1 MEKDILMVIC
11 FVIVLIASCQIY
23 HLLMMKQYRKGTIRR
38 GTELIFGGYINYIE
52 KIELAG
58 IDDDENG
65 DYDVCQAIKKID
77 LPEDTRIKI
86 DE

>member
-1 MEKDILMVIC
+1 MEKDIIMVIC

-23 HLLMMKQYRKGTIRR
+23 HLFMMKQCRKATIRR
-38 GTELIFGGYINYIE
+38 GTGLIFGCYINHIE

-65 DYDVCQAIKKID
+65 DYDVCQAIQKIE
-77 LPEDTRIKI
+77 LPEDARIKI

>member
-1 MEKDILMVIC
+1 MEKDIIMVIC

-23 HLLMMKQYRKGTIRR
+23 HLFMMKQYRKGTIRR
-38 GTELIFGGYINYIE
+38 GTGLIFGGYINYIE

-58 IDDDENG
+58 VDDDENG
-65 DYDVCQAIKKID
+65 DYDVCQAIKKIE
-77 LPEDTRIKI
+77 LPEDARIKI

>member
-23 HLLMMKQYRKGTIRR
+23 HLFMMKQYRKGTIRR
-38 GTELIFGGYINYIE
+38 GTGLIFGGYINYIE

-58 IDDDENG
+58 VDDDENG
-65 DYDVCQAIKKID
+65 DYDVCQAIKKIE